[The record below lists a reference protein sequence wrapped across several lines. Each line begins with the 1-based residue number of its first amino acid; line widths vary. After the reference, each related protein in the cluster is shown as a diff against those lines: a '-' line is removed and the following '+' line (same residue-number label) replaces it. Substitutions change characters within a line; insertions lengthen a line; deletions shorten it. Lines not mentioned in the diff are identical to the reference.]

1 MVKNWSPRALAI
13 RFELDRFKPLA
24 VPYRSFASTRHFLR
38 GYSYGGKVPPADR
51 SLPDHAETINGL
63 EAYFNANAEGPSIFK
78 WRHYFEIYDRHLS
91 RFRGKPISLVEIGVA
106 GGGSLRMWRDYLGS
120 DSRIYGID
128 IDPACRR
135 LEAPGIEISIGSQ
148 GDPEFWREFL
158 SRCPQI
164 DVVIDDGSHEALHQ
178 AITLELLLPH
188 INPGGV
194 YICEDIHGPFHPFHS
209 YLDGLTRRLSEIGQ
223 AERYNPA
230 NNLQRQ
236 IASVHHYPILTVI
249 EKAEWCA
256 PAFEASIQ
264 GKGWPGKRLSMAPR
278 GDTGE

>member
-13 RFELDRFKPLA
+13 RFELDRVKPLA
-24 VPYRSFASTRHFLR
+24 VTYRSAASARHFVR
-38 GYSYGGKVPPADR
+38 GYRYGGKVPPPDEP
-51 SLPDHAETINGL
+51 LPERAETVSGL
-63 EAYFNANAEGPSIFK
+63 EAYFDANTEGPSIFK

-91 RFRGKPISLVEIGVA
+91 RFCGKPVSVVEIGVL

-128 IDPACRR
+128 IDPTCRR
-135 LEAPGIEISIGSQ
+135 FEAPGIEISIGDQ
-148 GDPEFWREFL
+148 GDPDFWKEFL

-188 INPGGV
+188 ISPGGV

-209 YLDGLTRRLSEIGQ
+209 FLDGLTRRLSEIGQ
-223 AERYNPA
+223 AERHNPA
-230 NNLQRQ
+230 NSLHRQ

-249 EKAEWCA
+249 EKATWCA
-256 PAFEASIQ
+256 STFEASIQ
-264 GKGWPGKRLSMAPR
+264 GSEGSGERLPTAL
-278 GDTGE
+278 GDGAAA